1 MAGGLRDC
9 FRGFRVMGWLAR
21 VFASAIARRLAYVLV
36 AATLAWCGMGKA
48 HAANC
53 DATSD
58 MCSEG
63 DAWNAAR
70 QLADSRGPDTC
81 KLVGGNNASYTGP
94 NIEKD
99 PGNSS
104 RDVGALAVRV
114 FCSNG
119 SLAFLGIKYYLTE
132 KSCEQEPGYTG
143 GGPWGTYV
151 GTARNGSIGCR
162 NGCDGVWFGNGDG
175 SMTWGSTGA
184 VCPTDPEKTCDA
196 MGKGYGWNG
205 YLGVCEPPPTEECPE
220 GQVPDG
226 KGGCSTNKC
235 PEGMLLQA
243 DGTCAPK
250 KNDCPAGEIK
260 SPSGSCLP
268 GDGQCAAGEVRGPD
282 GTCKKDGDGDG
293 DPDEPGEGDKSQFS
307 GGDNCDSPPSCSG
320 DAIMCGQARI
330 QWRID
335 CNTRR
340 EVNITGGSC
349 AAMPVCVGK
358 NCKALEYSQLLMQW
372 RAACALE
379 KAANSSGGGTGN
391 NADVKAIRDAITGN
405 GTADIGADGKPADA
419 FSDESGYG
427 EDGYPTG
434 ELDTQGFGY
443 SRTCPTI
450 PDVAVFG
457 QTLHF
462 DTSKFCQWMVLGGQI
477 VLVMASLVSLRLMSQ
492 GGSA

>member
-1 MAGGLRDC
+1 
-9 FRGFRVMGWLAR
+9 MGWLAR

-36 AATLAWCGMGKA
+36 AATLAWCGIGRAEAKVYPDQGSAWAGCQAAGAKAGGDKGRRASGKYQCA
-48 HAANC
+48 LSAPTTYRCTYEVDPFFVNDYYYIHCGNFVDDGEYHTFPAESSC
-53 DATSD
+53 DA
-58 MCSEG
+58 
-63 DAWNAAR
+63 
-70 QLADSRGPDTC
+70 QPD
-81 KLVGGNNASYTGP
+81 
-94 NIEKD
+94 
-99 PGNSS
+99 
-104 RDVGALAVRV
+104 
-114 FCSNG
+114 
-119 SLAFLGIKYYLTE
+119 
-132 KSCEQEPGYTG
+132 YTG

-151 GTARNGSIGCR
+151 GTARSGSLGCR
-162 NGCDGVWFGNGDG
+162 NGCDGVWFGNGDDT
-175 SMTWGSTGA
+175 MTWSATGA
-184 VCPTDPEKTCDA
+184 VCPADPQKNCEA
-196 MGKGYGWNG
+196 PANASKGYVWNG
-205 YLGVCEPPPTEECPE
+205 YLGVCEPPPTDDCPA

-226 KGGCSTNKC
+226 KGGCSDNKC

-250 KNDCPAGEIK
+250 KNDCPAGQIK

-268 GDGQCAAGEVRGPD
+268 GEGQCAAGEVRGPD

-293 DPDEPGEGDKSQFS
+293 DPDEQGEGDKSEFS
-307 GGDNCDSPPSCSG
+307 GGDSCDSPPSCSG

-340 EVNITGGSC
+340 DVNITGGSC

-358 NCKALEYSQLLMQW
+358 NCKAMEYSQLLFQW
-372 RAACALE
+372 RTACALE
-379 KAANSSGGGTGN
+379 KAANNSGGGTGN

-427 EDGYPTG
+427 EEGYPTG

>member
-9 FRGFRVMGWLAR
+9 LRGFRIMGWLAR

-48 HAANC
+48 HAADYPTQGAAYSACMSQVSAYVASRTYGRNPECFTEQGSKEYRGRFETKDCSTCDWYRGYYGTFAWSTGC
-53 DATSD
+53 DA
-58 MCSEG
+58 E
-63 DAWNAAR
+63 
-70 QLADSRGPDTC
+70 PD
-81 KLVGGNNASYTGP
+81 YTG
-94 NIEKD
+94 
-99 PGNSS
+99 S
-104 RDVGALAVRV
+104 
-114 FCSNG
+114 
-119 SLAFLGIKYYLTE
+119 
-132 KSCEQEPGYTG
+132 
-143 GGPWGTYV
+143 GPWGTYV
-151 GTARNGSIGCR
+151 GTARSGSIGCR
-162 NGCDGVWFGNGDG
+162 NGCDGVWFGNGDDT
-175 SMTWGSTGA
+175 MTWSALGG
-184 VCPTDPEKTCDA
+184 VCPKDPEKTCDA

-226 KGGCSTNKC
+226 KGACAPNKC

-250 KNDCPAGEIK
+250 KNDCPAGQIK

-293 DPDEPGEGDKSQFS
+293 KPDEPGEGDKSEFS
-307 GGDNCDSPPSCSG
+307 GGDDCDSPPSCSG

-340 EVNITGGSC
+340 DVNVTGGSC
-349 AAMPVCVGK
+349 ASMPVCVGK
-358 NCKALEYSQLLMQW
+358 NCKAMEYSQLLLQW

-379 KAANSSGGGTGN
+379 KAANNSGGGTGN

-427 EDGYPTG
+427 KDGYPTG

-477 VLVMASLVSLRLMSQ
+477 VLVMASLVSL
-492 GGSA
+492 

>member
-9 FRGFRVMGWLAR
+9 LRGFRMMRWLVR
-21 VFASAIARRLAYVLV
+21 VFASAIVRRFAYALVAITLAYCGIGSARAQSGPGTYPTQG
-36 AATLAWCGMGKA
+36 AAFSACNAWA
-48 HAANC
+48 SAQIAAKPEERRNPNC
-53 DATSD
+53 RERAKGYEAEWEYRACNT
-58 MCSEG
+58 CT
-63 DAWNAAR
+63 WNAAGDFGTF
-70 QLADSRGPDTC
+70 LYTEGCDAEPD
-81 KLVGGNNASYTGP
+81 YTG
-94 NIEKD
+94 
-99 PGNSS
+99 S
-104 RDVGALAVRV
+104 
-114 FCSNG
+114 
-119 SLAFLGIKYYLTE
+119 
-132 KSCEQEPGYTG
+132 
-143 GGPWGTYV
+143 GPWGTYV
-151 GTARNGSIGCR
+151 GTARSGSIGCR
-162 NGCDGVWFGNGDG
+162 NGCDGVWFGNGDDT
-175 SMTWGSTGA
+175 MTWNATGA
-184 VCPTDPEKTCDA
+184 ICPKDPEKTCDA

-226 KGGCSTNKC
+226 KGGCAPNKC
-235 PEGMLLQA
+235 PEGMLLQS

-250 KNDCPAGEIK
+250 KNDCPAGQIK

-293 DPDEPGEGDKSQFS
+293 EPDEQGEGDKSEFS
-307 GGDNCDSPPSCSG
+307 GGDSCDSPPSCSG

-340 EVNITGGSC
+340 DVNITGGSC

-372 RAACALE
+372 RTACALE
-379 KAANSSGGGTGN
+379 KAANNSGGTGN